1 MKDSCSR
8 GILFGR
14 KFLISTRYPVN
25 TTPRLPRGR
34 DCVGGVL
41 ARATGAR
48 LRELP
53 STHTGV
59 EVLHLTLRELP
70 AAAPQQD
77 KATTPEESLSR
88 PPHPPIKHLTIP
100 PTPKYLLSYLLSIY
114 LK

>member
-1 MKDSCSR
+1 MDEIHVVGKNLSAKRFFSR
-8 GILFGR
+8 
-14 KFLISTRYPVN
+14 SNYPGH
-25 TTPRLPRGR
+25 TTKRLPLGR

-70 AAAPQQD
+70 AAAAQSQ
-77 KATTPEESLSR
+77 
-88 PPHPPIKHLTIP
+88 
-100 PTPKYLLSYLLSIY
+100 
-114 LK
+114 

>member
-8 GILFGR
+8 GILFGQ

-41 ARATGAR
+41 ARAAGAR
-48 LRELP
+48 
-53 STHTGV
+53 
-59 EVLHLTLRELP
+59 LRELP

-77 KATTPEESLSR
+77 KATTPEESLSLAAA
-88 PPHPPIKHLTIP
+88 PPQLNT
-100 PTPKYLLSYLLSIY
+100 
-114 LK
+114 